1 MKKSNF
7 PLGSVCAVA
16 VIAALVGFSGCGG
29 DGDSDPGKTPSSPF
43 LSLGTAPVGGAF
55 QPVGGAIS
63 ETLNAHKPDDAVYK
77 KVQAKGTKGS
87 QHNIRQLED
96 GTLQLALSN
105 SAISY
110 FAVRGEATWDKAYE
124 MRAVATL
131 APNVAMFI
139 TKADS
144 GIKSIADLKGK
155 RVCVGPA
162 GAGFEMFV
170 GPLLEEHGVKWDD
183 ITPLNQTQ
191 SGAVDML
198 GDGSADAAFLGGAVP
213 TGSITQACSTHD
225 IYFIPLDPA
234 VRDTLVE
241 KYPFFSPFTIAKDKY
256 PDLTEDFQGLNVGSM
271 HLITA
276 ASQSDDLIYQIT
288 KTIWENREEIAGKHP
303 AGKALNEKNV
313 ARFTDTDFHPG
324 AIKFYKEAG
333 LWKEVPSG
341 SSEKE
346 PTANEEKPAEEKPAD
361 NTEAESPAGENKA
374 E

>member
-1 MKKSNF
+1 
-7 PLGSVCAVA
+7 
-16 VIAALVGFSGCGG
+16 
-29 DGDSDPGKTPSSPF
+29 
-43 LSLGTAPVGGAF
+43 
-55 QPVGGAIS
+55 
-63 ETLNAHKPDDAVYK
+63 
-77 KVQAKGTKGS
+77 
-87 QHNIRQLED
+87 
-96 GTLQLALSN
+96 
-105 SAISY
+105 
-110 FAVRGEATWDKAYE
+110 
-124 MRAVATL
+124 
-131 APNVAMFI
+131 
-139 TKADS
+139 
-144 GIKSIADLKGK
+144 
-155 RVCVGPA
+155 
-162 GAGFEMFV
+162 
-170 GPLLEEHGVKWDD
+170 
-183 ITPLNQTQ
+183 
-191 SGAVDML
+191 ML

-313 ARFTDTDFHPG
+313 ARFTGTDFHPG